1 MPTHDPRNPHD
12 PKSPRSPNR
21 GNVGESNDFMTLHQG
36 SDSESTKA
44 GYELADANVRD
55 TAIFLV
61 VLGASLAVVFV
72 LAFGI
77 GKLIYMELGRQ
88 DGPTNKWSQMS
99 GVKPGNLESD
109 PRIQQQQLK
118 ALVKRFP
125 TPRLET
131 DDGNMDVAEMHARED
146 MLLNHYSW
154 VDEQKQTVRIP
165 ITRAMQL
172 LAQRGLPV
180 ESEPQDS
187 GRRQGNGQQS
197 AQGQQPSQG
206 QQSSQGQ
213 QKSGEQAMF
222 GDGSNAVTAPLTD
235 GFART
240 GPELRMI
247 YTREQRMENGTLP
260 NTQAELH
267 PTK

>member
-1 MPTHDPRNPHD
+1 MPTHDPRDTRH
-12 PKSPRSPNR
+12 PKTPDSSNWA
-21 GNVGESNDFMTLHQG
+21 GSGESNDFMTLQQG
-36 SDSESTKA
+36 SDSESKRA
-44 GYELADANVRD
+44 GYELTDANVRE
-55 TAIFLV
+55 TALFLV

-77 GKLIYMELGRQ
+77 GKLINMELARQ
-88 DGPTNKWSQMS
+88 DGPTNKWSLMS
-99 GVKPGNLESD
+99 GAKPGNLESD
-109 PRIQQQQLK
+109 PQIQQQQLR

-146 MLLNHYSW
+146 ILLNHYSW

-180 ESEPQDS
+180 QGGQAGEVQASQQKEPA
-187 GRRQGNGQQS
+187 GQQS
-197 AQGQQPSQG
+197 GS
-206 QQSSQGQ
+206 GQ
-213 QKSGEQAMF
+213 QKSAGSTMF
-222 GDGSNAVTAPLTD
+222 GDGSQAVTAPLTD

-247 YTREQRMENGTLP
+247 ETREQRLENGTLP

-267 PTK
+267 PAK